1 MNRVF
6 YINGTYLKS
15 IDGNFSGNTGLNNIV
30 YLNRISSNLF
40 SDSGIILKSNSSKK
54 LIFVDDSF
62 LINESTNRVNTYEIN
77 LPSEIIDASN
87 IYNIVANED
96 FVYILE
102 KTSTNDIIY
111 VCSVVSSNKYKLNEI
126 YTLVYKGQTNFS
138 KNYISNIFLYNN
150 NLIALTGSEKIISLI
165 NDSKSGLKK
174 LELNVKKTSTDKV
187 PTVITPTKIVKN
199 QAGKF
204 NIYNIYDGST
214 IRILSSIGSN
224 EYISSLTYDD
234 SGIQDLFNFGNYV
247 VYKKDD
253 MLSTL
258 SIDYTTLKLKT
269 NSNLSDINNV
279 SYLNSLDSKLL
290 YSTNS

>member
-1 MNRVF
+1 
-6 YINGTYLKS
+6 
-15 IDGNFSGNTGLNNIV
+15 
-30 YLNRISSNLF
+30 
-40 SDSGIILKSNSSKK
+40 
-54 LIFVDDSF
+54 
-62 LINESTNRVNTYEIN
+62 
-77 LPSEIIDASN
+77 
-87 IYNIVANED
+87 
-96 FVYILE
+96 
-102 KTSTNDIIY
+102 
-111 VCSVVSSNKYKLNEI
+111 
-126 YTLVYKGQTNFS
+126 LVYKGQTNFS